1 MTANLKRGPRTKT
14 LIGSLLAAA
23 LLLITTGCTSKEPGR
38 ATAPP
43 AAKTSAA
50 QAPATHGDRLA
61 GAAWYVR
68 HISVGGR
75 TTIAPPPTAAWIEFR
90 DGNSA
95 EGNYACTPFKAVAT
109 ITEAAVTVGEKTDG
123 APPAKQCPASN
134 LAFEGKL
141 RKLFSGRL
149 TLSHPVDE
157 LTMNLTNQRGDY
169 VALQLLRPKGLFGH
183 RWQLTHLVADDGGII
198 DLIGGKAVY
207 YVFHR
212 DVLVTGSTGCNDFAG
227 RAVSDRDVLTMY
239 QPVRTT
245 HRTCSRELMQQEHTL
260 LTYKTNPRRMGYGG
274 AFTSSFSAD
283 DRAPLPHP
291 PGYHWAAIP
300 GN

>member
-1 MTANLKRGPRTKT
+1 MAVNDKRGPRTRAVAA
-14 LIGSLLAAA
+14 SLLAA
-23 LLLITTGCTSKEPGR
+23 LLLVTGCTAKEPGR

-50 QAPATHGDRLA
+50 QTPATHGDLLA

-75 TTIAPPPTAAWIEFR
+75 TTVAPPPTAAWIEFG
-90 DGNSA
+90 DGSTA

-109 ITEAAVTVGEKTDG
+109 VTAAAVTVGEKTDE

-141 RKLFSGRL
+141 RKLFSGPL
-149 TLSHPVDE
+149 TLSRPVDD

-169 VALQLLRPKGLFGH
+169 VALQLLRPKGLFGS
-183 RWQLTHLVADDGGII
+183 RWELQYLAYDDGGQGPI
-198 DLIGGKAVY
+198 IGGTAVY

-212 DVLVTGSTGCNDFAG
+212 DGRVTGNTGCNDFTG
-227 RAVSDRDVLTMY
+227 RAVFDRRFLTMY

-245 HRTCSRELMQQEHTL
+245 HRTCSRELMNQEHTL
-260 LTYKTNPRRMGYGG
+260 LTYETNPRRMQYS
-274 AFTSSFSAD
+274 ANTSSFMATEIG
-283 DRAPLPHP
+283 PPP
-291 PGYHWAAIP
+291 KNPGYHWSAIP
-300 GN
+300 DN